1 MTDIVCGYRGD
12 RDETLVAYLYD
23 DINAIERARFETHLT
38 ACERCRGEI
47 EELRAVRVQLARW
60 APPMPRFAVDSRQST
75 VESRIPN
82 PESRFSWS
90 AIPVWAQ
97 AAAALLVLGV
107 SAGVANLNVRYD
119 RDGLTVRTGWM
130 KPAPEPARDDSR
142 REDRASIATPVSAP
156 WRGDLAALEKQLRSE
171 FRASQL
177 VQGPVMARAA
187 AGGSGSTLRDDEM
200 VRRLR
205 TLIQESE
212 RKQQRE
218 LALRVADVLRDVT
231 SQRAADLV
239 RIEQSLGLI
248 QNNTGVELLKQR
260 QQLNYLVR
268 TSQRQ

>member
-23 DINAIERARFETHLT
+23 DINAIERARFEAHLV
-38 ACERCRGEI
+38 ACERCRGEVD
-47 EELRAVRVQLARW
+47 ELRAVRVQLSRWSPPVPRLATLDSAR
-60 APPMPRFAVDSRQST
+60 
-75 VESRIPN
+75 ESRIPN
-82 PESRFSWS
+82 PKSRFSWRD
-90 AIPVWAQ
+90 IPAWAQ
-97 AAAALLVLGV
+97 VAAALLFLGV
-107 SAGVANLNVRYD
+107 SVGVANLNVRYD

-130 KPAPEPARDDSR
+130 KPVPEPARDGTR
-142 REDRASIATPVSAP
+142 AENRASTATPASEP
-156 WRGDLAALEKQLRSE
+156 WKGDLAALEKQLRSE

-177 VQGPVMARAA
+177 VPVPVMARTA
-187 AGGSGSTLRDDEM
+187 AGGSGSTLRDDEI

-212 RKQQRE
+212 RRQQRE